1 MTPGGGGEL
10 PHTLTV
16 ADGSVRTVSTTT
28 TVRLAERV
36 LAASCVAREN
46 LPKGFHTPTPLSLL
60 LEMYVAEESAR
71 YLRIS
76 ELGVTDGMHPR
87 IAERWV
93 AALVTEGLACVR
105 IDHAALTSEGH
116 QTVTRLL
123 QELFTVQRTLD
134 Q

>member
-1 MTPGGGGEL
+1 M

-28 TVRLAERV
+28 TVKLAERM
-36 LAASCVAREN
+36 LAASRVVREN
-46 LPKGFHTPTPLSLL
+46 LPKGFQSATPLNLL

-71 YLRIS
+71 YLRLT
-76 ELGVTDGMHPR
+76 ELGAIDEMHPR
-87 IAERWV
+87 IAERWI
-93 AALVTEGLACVR
+93 AALVEEGLVCVR

-116 QTVTRLL
+116 MTVTRLL
-123 QELFTVQRTLD
+123 EELFAAQRALD